1 MLAAWRQGITVWVS
15 RSDGDLA
22 RLIMVRLGVIEPTPA
37 VKERVLAVRR
47 DMHGPVRPQS

>member
-1 MLAAWRQGITVWVS
+1 MRAAWRRGITVRVS
-15 RSDGDLA
+15 RSDADLT
-22 RLIMVRLGVIEPTPA
+22 RLILVRLGLIEPAPT